1 MFYGISVDD
10 KLNVW
15 VIDVGL
21 YQVRDIYIDIFCEF
35 KNILKMI
42 FGNNYF
48 VYLNKFIIYDVQVM
62 RFLLNSDQVDLVF
75 GQRFQLGKG
84 DNLFCK
90 FIDVEVLLM
99 GEFFISDG

>member
-15 VIDVGL
+15 VTDVGL

-48 VYLNKFIIYDVQVM
+48 VYLNKFKVM
-62 RFLLNSDQVDLVF
+62 RFLLNSDQIDLVL

-90 FIDVEVLLM
+90 FIDVEVLLI